1 MATKLSDEELIT
13 FKELLV
19 SNEIY
24 MEALVQLLIE
34 KGILT
39 KEELLGRI
47 KQVQLGMVTL
57 CANESETPTP

>member
-13 FKELLV
+13 FKELLI

-34 KGILT
+34 KGLLT

-47 KQVQLGMVTL
+47 K
-57 CANESETPTP
+57 